1 MVLREPANDEEL
13 RNAIVCVLETL
24 KVILVTMQAA
34 VNAHIHLFKVAHQG
48 PKSLYHRDIRWNN
61 VLRKIE
67 DPARWFLI
75 DWEDSSVAPTK
86 AAPLLKNE
94 THSPDV
100 FKDNHGAE
108 VDIWGIGFL
117 ILSCRSLIISDDL
130 KKFGRELR
138 NSSHN
143 LSAEDV
149 LERLQQ
155 IK

>member
-1 MVLREPANDEEL
+1 
-13 RNAIVCVLETL
+13 
-24 KVILVTMQAA
+24 MQAT
-34 VNAHIHLFKVAHQG
+34 VNAHVYLFKVAHQG
-48 PKSLYHRDIRWNN
+48 PKPLYHRDIRWNN

-67 DPARWFLI
+67 DRARWFLI

-117 ILSCRSLIISDDL
+117 ILSCRSHITSDNL
-130 KKFGRELR
+130 KEFGRKLCD
-138 NSSHN
+138 SSHN
-143 LSAEDV
+143 FSAEDV
-149 LERLQQ
+149 LEQLQQ
-155 IK
+155 IE